1 MKRLLVLAVMGL
13 LLARPDV
20 SLAAAY
26 ARDYIPLP
34 AGTSLFCAYFNHVSA
49 NKLYKDGEK
58 LGDDFNQTVNVGL
71 LRYVYYVNAGKALL
85 GDGGFTID
93 PQFIVPFLDL
103 SLSGTYEA
111 LNNGHEFSTT
121 GFGDPIVL
129 ATFWFINDPKNK
141 FWVGFTPWLTLPVG
155 QYNKNRLASPGGN
168 RWVIKP
174 EIGIVKGLGEKA
186 YLDLIVGGEFYM
198 DNDKYMGDNKLEQ
211 DPALQA
217 EAHLSYDIT
226 KQWAISLDYYY
237 TNGGE
242 TKVNGV
248 KQNDAQSNHGL
259 GATLFFLIGS
269 NNQLLFSYRDDF
281 SVKSGA
287 GTNTFGVRWAYF
299 F

>member
-1 MKRLLVLAVMGL
+1 MKKLFFIAVMGL

-34 AGTSLFCAYFNHVSA
+34 PGTSLFCAYFNHVTA
-49 NKLYKDGEK
+49 NKLYSDGTK
-58 LGDDFNQTVNVGL
+58 VGDDFNQTVNVGM

-85 GDGGFTID
+85 GDGGLTID
-93 PQFIVPFLDL
+93 PQFIVPFMDV
-103 SLSGTYEA
+103 SLSGTYES
-111 LNNGHEFSTT
+111 LNNNQEFSTT

-129 ATFWFINDPKNK
+129 ATFWFVNDPKNK

-155 QYNKNRLASPGGN
+155 QYDKNRLVSPGGN

-174 EIGIVKGLGEKA
+174 EIGIVKGIGEKA
-186 YLDLIVGGEFYM
+186 YLDLILGGEFYTE
-198 DNDKYMGDNKLEQ
+198 NDKYMGDNKLEQ

-226 KQWAISLDYYY
+226 KQWAIALDYYY

-248 KQNDAQSNHGL
+248 EQNNPQSNHGL
-259 GATLFFLIGS
+259 GLTLFFMVGS
-269 NNQLLFSYRDDF
+269 NSQLLVSYRDDF

-287 GTNTFGVRWAYF
+287 GTNTFGARWAYF